1 LKRVVY
7 IFLFL
12 ANIVFSQTKTIHN
25 VGFTTGVVL
34 NLGTHV
40 NSIGV
45 IFKSYYTEHFYQV
58 NAGTSFVWNLTSY
71 GHRKKFFENRT
82 YLGAVLLGG
91 KKDNLID
98 YQLDGLSHQTTF
110 RNGLGYNYLWY
121 FDKAGTTQLSGGFSL
136 FINKVSILFENDVFG
151 GQANDRYRTGHL
163 LVNYRYHD
171 FKFGTGLYLWTGETN
186 GANWNRESSKDC
198 PYGFKDLSQLPFGK
212 TSHGIWYGSVIGN
225 LGFGQTVQFKIGAD
239 SEQIRNSIQNR
250 LIHDL
255 IFLPKTVKHNT
266 PHYPRLNQDG
276 LPVFDKTSRRKDLF
290 YFQSGL
296 NSEWSN

>member
-1 LKRVVY
+1 M
-7 IFLFL
+7 
-12 ANIVFSQTKTIHN
+12 
-25 VGFTTGVVL
+25 

-40 NSIGV
+40 NSIG
-45 IFKSYYTEHFYQV
+45 ILLKTYYTDHFYQV

-71 GHRKKFFENRT
+71 GQRKKFLENRT
-82 YLGAVLLGG
+82 YLGAVFLGG

-98 YQLDGLSHQTTF
+98 YQLDGLTHQTAF

-121 FDKAGTTQLSGGFSL
+121 FDKAGTSQRSGGFTL
-136 FINKVSILFENDVFG
+136 MLNKVSILFENDVFG
-151 GQANDRYRTGHL
+151 GQANDRYRTGHV

-171 FKFGTGLYLWTGETN
+171 FKFGTGIYLWTGETN
-186 GANWNRESSKDC
+186 GAQWNRQSSKDC
-198 PYGFKDLSQLPFGK
+198 PYGFKDLSQLPYGK
-212 TSHGIWYGSVIGN
+212 TSHGIWYGSFISN
-225 LGFGQTVQFKIGAD
+225 LGFGQTVQMKLGVD

-266 PHYPRLNQDG
+266 PHYPRLNQADE
-276 LPVFDKTSRRKDLF
+276 PVFDKTLRRKDRF
-290 YFQSGL
+290 YFQGGI